1 MLSGVSWKMNPETM
15 GLAALAAGDAAA
27 FLSGVNPS
35 LFTIR
40 TFAGDWTSSN
50 NTANDIRTGMIIG
63 NALALLVGFGATLVS
78 QSWWPLVV
86 TIACAAVLDGAYEWA
101 LRTPRTDGK

>member
-1 MLSGVSWKMNPETM
+1 M

-40 TFAGDWTSSN
+40 TFAGNWASADG
-50 NTANDIRTGMIIG
+50 TAGDIRRGMILG
-63 NALALLVGFGATLVS
+63 NALALAVGFGATAVS
-78 QSWWPLVV
+78 KSWWPLML
-86 TIACAAVLDGAYEWA
+86 TLGTAAVLDFAYEWA
-101 LRTPRTDGK
+101 LRCPRENNG

>member
-1 MLSGVSWKMNPETM
+1 MDAETM

-40 TFAGDWTSSN
+40 SFR
-50 NTANDIRTGMIIG
+50 NTWGSADQTASDIHTGVILG
-63 NALALLVGFGATLVS
+63 NALAFAVGFGATLVS
-78 QSWWPLVV
+78 QSWWPL
-86 TIACAAVLDGAYEWA
+86 TITLLVAAILDCAYEWA
-101 LRTPRTDGK
+101 LRSPRT